1 MSDIRRWMLCSDVH
15 SISNCFFLHVMARS
29 DENGCLL
36 DVMGR
41 KSWNREEIVQDLC
54 KVEGLH
60 GKPKVVFWQ
69 VYYQGG
75 MTGWLLLC
83 AKPTLFEAS
92 LKILLTQ
99 LG

>member
-1 MSDIRRWMLCSDVH
+1 
-15 SISNCFFLHVMARS
+15 MARS

-75 MTGWLLLC
+75 MTGCLL
-83 AKPTLFEAS
+83 
-92 LKILLTQ
+92 
-99 LG
+99 